1 MQQLLL
7 ICQDMFND
15 IRNAIREEALSD
27 GKTREGF
34 IKVSFYACNEEALY
48 EFTSSLDPKLDI
60 NTNVISGVETYNVKR
75 RTECSPKDA
84 DANDGSVYALKNY
97 FEATVRVGGAGDRN
111 RELCLLAQKSIEK
124 FLAEQ
129 NLNCSVTLD

>member
-34 IKVSFYACNEEALY
+34 IKVSFYVRNEEALY

-60 NTNVISGVETYNVKR
+60 DMNVISGVETYSIKR
-75 RTECSPKDA
+75 RTECSPKNVDA
-84 DANDGSVYALKNY
+84 DDGSVYALEDY
-97 FEATVRVGGAGDRN
+97 CEATVRVGGAGDRN
-111 RELCLLAQKSIEK
+111 RELCLLAQRIIEK
-124 FLAEQ
+124 SLMEQ
-129 NLNCSVTLD
+129 DLNCSVTLD